1 MFRKLYLAM
10 ALGAAVL
17 GGCDSPSKS
26 EEFDPVGTLSFSY
39 QGAVSGT
46 FQATGAIE
54 AQPGTVPAAE
64 TGATAVREEESIAL
78 VAFQARGAGRG
89 DAFALLLGDA
99 EKGTLQLNPTACQQ
113 QPAPECRIGIFVPD
127 VAATDL
133 PNTRDPSELMAKSY
147 VLALG
152 AVEVVSRTR
161 LRIKGTFQA
170 VAVRADNPGF
180 QNTIN
185 IGQGQFDLPI
195 RPQE

>member
-1 MFRKLYLAM
+1 MFRKLYPAM
-10 ALGAAVL
+10 ALCAAVL
-17 GGCDSPSKS
+17 GGCDSPSKA

-39 QGAVSGT
+39 QGAISGT
-46 FQATGAIE
+46 FQATGAIDV
-54 AQPGTVPAAE
+54 QPNTVPAAE

-78 VAFQARGAGRG
+78 VAFQARAAGRG

-99 EKGTLQLNPTACQQ
+99 QKGTLQLNPTACQQ
-113 QPAPECRIGIFVPD
+113 QASPECRIGIFVPD

-133 PNTRDPSELMAKSY
+133 PNTQDPSELMAKSY
-147 VLALG
+147 VLVLG
-152 AVEVVSRTR
+152 SVEVVSRTR

-170 VAVRADNPGF
+170 VAFRADDPGF

-195 RPQE
+195 RPEE